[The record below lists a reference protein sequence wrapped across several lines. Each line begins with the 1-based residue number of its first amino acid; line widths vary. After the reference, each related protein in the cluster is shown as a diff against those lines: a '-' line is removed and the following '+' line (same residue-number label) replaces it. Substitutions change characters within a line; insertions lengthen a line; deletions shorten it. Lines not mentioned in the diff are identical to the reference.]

1 MPSARNQ
8 PEGDSHI
15 SADKSWVVYI
25 IISSDDKLYTGISNN
40 PAKRWHA
47 HNHTKQAAKF
57 FRGRTPKT
65 LAYLER
71 GHNRSSASQR
81 EAQIKKLSR
90 QKKLQLL
97 DSQSELDW
105 HLELGLSQS

>member
-1 MPSARNQ
+1 MPSSRENSETDQQATT
-8 PEGDSHI
+8 
-15 SADKSWVVYI
+15 DKNWVVYI
-25 IISSDDKLYTGISNN
+25 IVSSDDKLYTGISNN

-47 HNHTKQAAKF
+47 HKHTKQAAKF
-57 FRGRTPKT
+57 FRGRTPKK
-65 LAYLER
+65 LAYVEQ

-90 QKKLQLL
+90 QKKLELL
-97 DSQSELDW
+97 ESQSSLDW